1 MLKNYF
7 KITWRNLTR
16 HRSYAIINI
25 LGLAIGI
32 AACLLILQYVYYEL
46 SYDQFHTKKDRVYR
60 VIQDRY
66 DNGKLSTQWAAGAFA
81 AGRNFKDAFPEI
93 EDYVSMTG
101 RGASV
106 IKEGERI
113 IKLERTYFAS
123 ESFFRLFS
131 YPLVQGDPQTALK
144 ELNSAVISESSAKKL
159 FGTEKALGKTI
170 RINQNNSYTITGV
183 MKDIPENSHMTAD
196 VLLSYSTFIKQVGPD
211 NNPDNAWDWD
221 GCFTY
226 VLLKPGTDVKAL
238 EKKLTPLVAQK
249 NGDSWKQFNASASFY
264 LQPVTDIH
272 LYSNRMIEFKAN
284 GDGKTVYLLLGI
296 AFFVVIIAWVN
307 YINLATAKAVGRARE
322 VGIRKAIGSQRSQLI
337 FQFLF
342 ESALLNAI
350 ALFVALLIIL
360 AVLPAFNRMTGM
372 DLGLGLLAGKNFM
385 LPFFGLF
392 LLGTFL
398 SGIYPAL
405 VLSSFNPIT
414 VLKGTMVST
423 GRGALLRKSLVV
435 FQFTASLFLLIGT
448 LTVSRQISYMQGQEL
463 GMNIDQTLVVRG
475 PIVTGPDSLFAGKTN
490 AFTNELLKVPAVSK
504 VAVSSS
510 IPGEPVGWNAG
521 GIRLISAPENTQKQ
535 FRVIAVDYEYI
546 DLMGLKLIGGRKFSR
561 DFGDKKGVIFNE
573 AGLKLM
579 GFDKPEEI
587 IGKDIFFWGDTLTVH
602 GIVGNFHQQSLR
614 DAFEPLILRLIPEMR
629 GYYSV
634 KVKAADISQTLTAVR
649 KSWDNFFPGNT
660 FEYFFLDE
668 HFNDQYNADRRFGQ
682 VFGIFTCMA
691 ILVACLGLFGLAS
704 FTTIQKTKEIGI
716 RKVLGASVP
725 SILRLLYK
733 EFAVLIVVAFLVAT
747 PVSWYAASQWLQG
760 YAFRIN
766 VQQGLFLIPFLIMM
780 VVALLTVSI
789 QTVRAALANPVN
801 SLRTE

>member
-1 MLKNYF
+1 
-7 KITWRNLTR
+7 
-16 HRSYAIINI
+16 
-25 LGLAIGI
+25 
-32 AACLLILQYVYYEL
+32 
-46 SYDQFHTKKDRVYR
+46 
-60 VIQDRY
+60 
-66 DNGKLSTQWAAGAFA
+66 
-81 AGRNFKDAFPEI
+81 
-93 EDYVSMTG
+93 
-101 RGASV
+101 
-106 IKEGERI
+106 
-113 IKLERTYFAS
+113 
-123 ESFFRLFS
+123 
-131 YPLVQGDPQTALK
+131 
-144 ELNSAVISESSAKKL
+144 
-159 FGTEKALGKTI
+159 
-170 RINQNNSYTITGV
+170 
-183 MKDIPENSHMTAD
+183 
-196 VLLSYSTFIKQVGPD
+196 
-211 NNPDNAWDWD
+211 
-221 GCFTY
+221 
-226 VLLKPGTDVKAL
+226 
-238 EKKLTPLVAQK
+238 
-249 NGDSWKQFNASASFY
+249 
-264 LQPVTDIH
+264 
-272 LYSNRMIEFKAN
+272 
-284 GDGKTVYLLLGI
+284 
-296 AFFVVIIAWVN
+296 
-307 YINLATAKAVGRARE
+307 
-322 VGIRKAIGSQRSQLI
+322 
-337 FQFLF
+337 
-342 ESALLNAI
+342 
-350 ALFVALLIIL
+350 
-360 AVLPAFNRMTGM
+360 
-372 DLGLGLLAGKNFM
+372 
-385 LPFFGLF
+385 
-392 LLGTFL
+392 
-398 SGIYPAL
+398 
-405 VLSSFNPIT
+405 
-414 VLKGTMVST
+414 
-423 GRGALLRKSLVV
+423 
-435 FQFTASLFLLIGT
+435 
-448 LTVSRQISYMQGQEL
+448 MQGQEL

-766 VQQGLFLIPFLIMM
+766 VQQGLFLIPFMIMM